1 LTHLSKKNP
10 LGVDAASA
18 AGALLRCKMRMQL
31 LLSNEISLVG
41 FALWNR
47 LLRQQALLMEGKRER
62 ESTHQVAVLVVF

>member
-1 LTHLSKKNP
+1 
-10 LGVDAASA
+10 
-18 AGALLRCKMRMQL
+18 MQL